1 MIMDQK
7 RKPHRFPQST
17 LLEAALVS
25 NVTFNAWRKRNGLF
39 PWTNADRKWN
49 TYSGAEITTARTVV
63 VLTSAGMA
71 ASRAVS
77 AAMALLPMY
86 RAAWETGSPLMESD
100 PVLAL
105 SFDQEGQ
112 GWSDFDASSPVGEV
126 IRREQYPVSII
137 LRPARIVL
145 EVLIGIEK
153 VMGLPVKDL
162 LQAVNPKPHESFGK
176 RGG

>member
-1 MIMDQK
+1 
-7 RKPHRFPQST
+7 
-17 LLEAALVS
+17 
-25 NVTFNAWRKRNGLF
+25 
-39 PWTNADRKWN
+39 
-49 TYSGAEITTARTVV
+49 
-63 VLTSAGMA
+63 
-71 ASRAVS
+71 
-77 AAMALLPMY
+77 MY

-112 GWSDFDASSPVGEV
+112 GWSDFDASSPAGEV